1 MSDPTAPSSLPPE
14 SNPAPAAGAPPLP
27 PQPVAAPAT
36 TSGLAPNIAAA
47 LASFFTLL
55 GGIVFLVLEKKD
67 KFVRFYAMQS
77 VFLGGLWIG
86 LWFGLAIVFLILHGI
101 PLIGTLLWLVSIVV
115 RLAFLCVWIFTV
127 YKAFSGKEW
136 EIPYL
141 GKLARQQ
148 LAKMESTTPDVP
160 AAPTAS

>member
-1 MSDPTAPSSLPPE
+1 M
-14 SNPAPAAGAPPLP
+14 
-27 PQPVAAPAT
+27 
-36 TSGLAPNIAAA
+36 
-47 LASFFTLL
+47 
-55 GGIVFLVLEKKD
+55 LERKD

-77 VFLGGLWIG
+77 VFLGGFWVALWI
-86 LWFGLAIVFLILHGI
+86 GLAIVFLILHGI
-101 PLIGTLLWLVSIVV
+101 PLIGTLLWLAGIVI
-115 RLAFLCVWIFTV
+115 RLAFLCVWAFTV

-160 AAPTAS
+160 TAPTAS